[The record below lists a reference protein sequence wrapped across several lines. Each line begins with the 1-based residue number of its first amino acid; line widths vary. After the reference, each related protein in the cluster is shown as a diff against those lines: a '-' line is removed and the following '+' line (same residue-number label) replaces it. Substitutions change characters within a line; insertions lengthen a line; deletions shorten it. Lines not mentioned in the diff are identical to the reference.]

1 MKVRILNQ
9 FIKFF
14 LFFSIFIVLSC
25 DQKIEKRQT
34 DQKINVLVFSSLTC
48 PHCANFHKKVIVKIR
63 EDESLNNMVNFVHK
77 GFPLD
82 LAALNAEKILYCS
95 KNQENRFELL
105 TKIYD
110 EQKNWASRGDINV
123 INESLMSISVNFGLN
138 KTTAKKCLKSE
149 ELEDKILQKVV
160 DAQKNYKINSTPTIY
175 INEKIYEGRHNYKS
189 FKNEIIKLF

>member
-9 FIKFF
+9 FIKLF
-14 LFFSIFIVLSC
+14 LFFFIFIVLSC

-34 DQKINVLVFSSLTC
+34 NQKINVLVFSSLTC
-48 PHCANFHKKVIVKIR
+48 PHCANFHKKVIVKML
-63 EDESLNNMVNFVHK
+63 EDESLNDIVNFVHK

-105 TKIYD
+105 TKIYN

-123 INESLMSISVNFGLN
+123 INESLMNISANFGLN
-138 KTTAKKCLKSE
+138 KVTAKKCLKSE

-175 INEKIYEGRHNYKS
+175 IDEKIYEGRHNYKS

>member
-1 MKVRILNQ
+1 MKVRIHNRL
-9 FIKFF
+9 IKLF
-14 LFFSIFIVLSC
+14 LFFSIFIILSC
-25 DQKIEKRQT
+25 DQKIEKKQT
-34 DQKINVLVFSSLTC
+34 DQKINILVFSSLTC

-105 TKIYD
+105 TKIYN

-123 INESLMSISVNFGLN
+123 INESLMNISANFGLN
-138 KTTAKKCLKSE
+138 KVTAKKCLKSE

-175 INEKIYEGRHNYKS
+175 IDEKIYEGTHNYKS

>member
-1 MKVRILNQ
+1 MKVRTLNQ
-9 FIKFF
+9 FIKYF
-14 LFFSIFIVLSC
+14 LFFSIFIILSC
-25 DQKIEKRQT
+25 DQKIEKKQT
-34 DQKINVLVFSSLTC
+34 DQKINILVFSSLTC
-48 PHCANFHKKVIVKIR
+48 PHCANFHKKVIVKMR
-63 EDESLNNMVNFVHK
+63 EDESLNDMVNFVHK

-110 EQKNWASRGDINV
+110 KQKNWASRGDINV
-123 INESLMSISVNFGLN
+123 INESLMNISANFGLD
-138 KTTAKKCLKSE
+138 KATAKKCLKSE

-189 FKNEIIKLF
+189 FKNEIIKLY